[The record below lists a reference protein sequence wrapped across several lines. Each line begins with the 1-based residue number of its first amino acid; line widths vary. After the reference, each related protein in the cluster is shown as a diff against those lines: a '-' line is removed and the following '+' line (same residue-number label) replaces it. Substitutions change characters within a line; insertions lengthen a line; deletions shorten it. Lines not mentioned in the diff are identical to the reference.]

1 MRCHFLDSIPGGGL
15 ESLAHASAVL
25 LDAAAST
32 TVSELS
38 ESVTLGPKTFFR
50 LKWKHQGA
58 VVSPPD
64 VVVLRK
70 LIYQESFLC
79 FLQLVKQKA
88 ARWPLTSLPSSL
100 KGSSYL
106 PECAVTSE
114 FQAPK

>member
-38 ESVTLGPKTFFR
+38 ESVSLGPKTFFR
-50 LKWKHQGA
+50 LNWKHQGA
-58 VVSPPD
+58 FVSPPD

-70 LIYQESFLC
+70 LIALGELSVFPTAGEAKSSEAALNFAAFL
-79 FLQLVKQKA
+79 FKRLQLF
-88 ARWPLTSLPSSL
+88 ARACSHI
-100 KGSSYL
+100 
-106 PECAVTSE
+106 
-114 FQAPK
+114 